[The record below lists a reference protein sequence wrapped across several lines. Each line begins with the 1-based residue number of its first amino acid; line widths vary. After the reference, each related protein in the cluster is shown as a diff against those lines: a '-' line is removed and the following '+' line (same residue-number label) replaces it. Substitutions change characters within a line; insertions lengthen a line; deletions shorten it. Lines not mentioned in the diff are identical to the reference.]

1 MTFSSN
7 SFYTYIHEIGFA
19 VVDLSGRPVSPTTAR
34 LSSRL
39 QPKSDGFLLQSV
51 VLRFLPGEFHSWMLI
66 YLFINE
72 NLSLCYQ
79 FTNEWM
85 KTVSISIV
93 ALEMITEPG
102 QRFRGAIAV
111 ATWTGPARFEAVAV
125 TEPELV
131 TVTEPESFEHPNC
144 DVGRL
149 NDGDCT
155 SHPLTQFVAAANAAT
170 ACRRKRDIDLIEPTP
185 VVTNTRFARQS
196 EIESSQEEPEVN
208 LASSNV
214 GATDGRAL
222 SGVVTA
228 TSTITSFSVFTTKI
242 TKTVTFLP
250 AGRNSILNC
259 MPPGFIR
266 C

>member
-1 MTFSSN
+1 MQADGDAMNIDYSIEART
-7 SFYTYIHEIGFA
+7 
-19 VVDLSGRPVSPTTAR
+19 SGQSP
-34 LSSRL
+34 L
-39 QPKSDGFLLQSV
+39 QPEQRLFGLNQLPSQILLSIPIATSV
-51 VLRFLPGEFHSWMLI
+51 T
-66 YLFINE
+66 
-72 NLSLCYQ
+72 
-79 FTNEWM
+79 FT
-85 KTVSISIV
+85 TVT
-93 ALEMITEPG
+93 AP
-102 QRFRGAIAV
+102 
-111 ATWTGPARFEAVAV
+111 
-125 TEPELV
+125 V
-131 TVTEPESFEHPNC
+131 TVVSLATC
-144 DVGRL
+144 I
-149 NDGDCT
+149 
-155 SHPLTQFVAAANAAT
+155 PLSQFISSARADT
-170 ACRRKRDIDLIEPTP
+170 PCRRKRDIDLIEPTP